1 MALAALGKRCLMRK
15 FGFVVLCFCLTVGSL
30 LVAEEMKFG
39 EAVTIERATEIGA
52 ILAEPDAYVGKNVRV
67 EGKVVDV
74 CAHQGCWM
82 EIVGD
87 KPEHHIQAKV
97 EDGVIVFPQ
106 EAKGKFAVVE
116 GEVQKLELSLEQTV
130 AYFKHQAEEKG
141 EDFDPESVKE
151 PRNVYRIWVHGAVVK

>member
-1 MALAALGKRCLMRK
+1 MRK
-15 FGFVVLCFCLTVGSL
+15 TGFWVFCFSMVVSSI

-39 EAVTIERATEIGA
+39 EAITLKAVTEIGA
-52 ILAEPDAYVGKNVRV
+52 ILAEPDAFVGKNVRI

-97 EDGVIVFPQ
+97 QDGVIVFPQ
-106 EAKGKFAVVE
+106 EAKGKSAVVE

-130 AYFKHQAEEKG
+130 AYYKHLAEAKG
-141 EDFDPESVKE
+141 EDFDTESVKE
-151 PRNVYRIWVHGAVVK
+151 PRNVYRIWVSGAVVK

>member
-1 MALAALGKRCLMRK
+1 MRK
-15 FGFVVLCFCLTVGSL
+15 SGYWVFCFGMAVSSI

-39 EAVTIERATEIGA
+39 EAITLKTVTEIGA
-52 ILAEPDAYVGKNVRV
+52 ILAEPDAYVGKSVRV

-74 CAHQGCWM
+74 CAHEGCWM
-82 EIVGD
+82 EIVSD

-97 EDGVIVFPQ
+97 EDGKIVFPQ
-106 EAKGKFAVVE
+106 EAKGKSAVVE

-141 EDFDPESVKE
+141 DSFDPESVKE
-151 PRNVYRIWVHGAVVK
+151 PRKVYRIWVYGAVVK